1 MIKAI
6 LLDDE
11 PNALKSLA
19 WELESFKER
28 IEVLEKFTS
37 TEEALDYIKKNNFDC
52 LFLDIQMPE
61 MDGFQFLSHFQKRDF
76 AVVFTTAYSEY
87 GIDAIKNEALDYLTK
102 PVDYDDLKSCI
113 DKIERHRKNKL
124 TLDVLEE
131 KLINQSDK
139 KIKISVDGKLLFLDA
154 DEVMYCESDGNY
166 TKIFL
171 QGNNRLF
178 VTKKLKEVH
187 ELLPKTCF
195 FRVHNS
201 YVVNLRKIR
210 EYLKTDAYVVLADNT
225 KIPVSRNKKSKFL
238 DQM

>member
-1 MIKAI
+1 MIQAI

-19 WELESFKER
+19 WELDSFKDE
-28 IEVLEKFTS
+28 IEVVEKFTS
-37 TEEALDYIKKNNFDC
+37 ASKALEFLKINNIDC

-61 MDGFQFLSHFQKRDF
+61 MDGFQFLNHFNERDF

-102 PVDYDDLKSCI
+102 LVDYDDLKICV
-113 DKIERHRKNKL
+113 DKVKKYLKNKL

-131 KLINQSDK
+131 KLLDQSDK

-154 DEVMYCESDGNY
+154 DEILYCESDGNY

-171 QGNNRLF
+171 EGNNRLF
-178 VTKKLKEVH
+178 VSKKLKEVH
-187 ELLPKTCF
+187 ELLPKVCF

-210 EYLKTDAYVVLADNT
+210 EYLKTDAYVVLLDNT

-238 DQM
+238 DQI

>member
-19 WELESFKER
+19 WELENFKEH

>member
-1 MIKAI
+1 MIKAV

-19 WELESFKER
+19 WELNNFKEE
-28 IEVLEKFTS
+28 IVVLEKFTS
-37 TEEALDYIKKNNFDC
+37 ASETLDFIKKNKIDC

-61 MDGFQFLSHFQKRDF
+61 MDGFQFLNHFQKRDF
-76 AVVFTTAYSEY
+76 AVVFTTAYSEF

-113 DKIERHRKNKL
+113 EKIEKHKRNKL

-154 DEVMYCESDGNY
+154 DEIMYCESDGNY
-166 TKIFL
+166 TKVFL
-171 QGNNRLF
+171 KGNNRLF
-178 VTKKLKEVH
+178 VTKKLKEVQ
-187 ELLPKTCF
+187 ELLPETCF